1 MHRLNI
7 HEKQKQLLLKHKIL
21 WNDKKIDVVALINI
35 NQKDKANV
43 RNLLGELYQFI
54 RERKDVEKYFK
65 MNTKDEFIKS
75 INQ

>member
-1 MHRLNI
+1 M
-7 HEKQKQLLLKHKIL
+7 
-21 WNDKKIDVVALINI
+21 ALINI
-35 NQKDKANV
+35 IQKDKANV